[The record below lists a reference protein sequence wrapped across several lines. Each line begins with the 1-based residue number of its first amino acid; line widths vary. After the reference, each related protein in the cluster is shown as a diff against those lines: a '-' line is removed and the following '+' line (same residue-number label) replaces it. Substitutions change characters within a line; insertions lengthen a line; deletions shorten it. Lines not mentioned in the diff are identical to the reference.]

1 MSGKNHKGGYIKKQT
16 LEKLIKSEPI
26 RAYGIYDVVGYTLSD
41 TRVKVR
47 IDRDSN
53 GRKRYGA
60 STIWASVD
68 EIGEVHIDDEQW
80 SINSPPLRKLIETYV
95 VALLNYVYISAHPI
109 VSPSEEPRHGTKE
122 ITNPE
127 PTIET
132 VDETDITIVAFAVKS
147 TESGMVI
154 EFTTDDGRKLT
165 AKYGR

>member
-1 MSGKNHKGGYIKKQT
+1 MSCNNHKSGYIKKQT

-68 EIGEVHIDDEQW
+68 EIGEIHIDDEQW
-80 SINSPPLRKLIETYV
+80 SINSPPLRKLVETYV
-95 VALLNYVYISAHPI
+95 IALLDYVYISAHPI
-109 VSPSEEPRHGTKE
+109 VSPSEEPKLAPKAT
-122 ITNPE
+122 TAPE

-132 VDETDITIVAFAVKS
+132 VDETNITVVAFTVKS
-147 TESGMVI
+147 TDSGMVI

>member
-1 MSGKNHKGGYIKKQT
+1 MAGFNHKSGYIKKQT

-60 STIWASVD
+60 STVWASVD
-68 EIGEVHIDDEQW
+68 EIGEIHIDDEQW
-80 SINSPPLRKLIETYV
+80 SINSPPLRKLVETYAI
-95 VALLNYVYISAHPI
+95 ALLDYVYIAAHPI
-109 VSPSEEPRHGTKE
+109 VSPSEEPRLTTE
-122 ITNPE
+122 PE
-127 PTIET
+127 LTIET
-132 VDETDITIVAFAVKS
+132 VDETNITIVAFTVKS
-147 TESGMVI
+147 TDSGMVI

>member
-1 MSGKNHKGGYIKKQT
+1 MAGYNHKSGYIKKQT

-47 IDRDSN
+47 IDRDVN

-60 STIWASVD
+60 STVWASVD
-68 EIGEVHIDDEQW
+68 EIGEIHIDDEQW
-80 SINSPPLRKLIETYV
+80 SINSPPLRKLVETYV
-95 VALLNYVYISAHPI
+95 IALLDYVYIAAHPI
-109 VSPSEEPRHGTKE
+109 VSPSEEPRLTTK
-122 ITNPE
+122 PE

-132 VDETDITIVAFAVKS
+132 VDETNITIVAFTVKS
-147 TESGMVI
+147 TDSGMVI